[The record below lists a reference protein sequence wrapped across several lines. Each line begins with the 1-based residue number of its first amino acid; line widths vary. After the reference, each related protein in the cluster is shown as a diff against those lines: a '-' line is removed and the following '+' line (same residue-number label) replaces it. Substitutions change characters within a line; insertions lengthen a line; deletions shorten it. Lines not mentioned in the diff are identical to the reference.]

1 MNYDRLKT
9 VKQLSEENPA
19 FTEASLRWLIYRAE
33 ENGIDEVL
41 VRVGR
46 RVLFDMDR
54 FEEWLEKRRQA
65 KLSSREGSAGSS
77 WRPHRSY
84 AGR

>member
-1 MNYDRLKT
+1 MNYRKLKT
-9 VKQLSEENPA
+9 VKQLAHENPA

-46 RVLFDMDR
+46 RVLFDMER
-54 FEEWLEKRRQA
+54 FEEWLEKRRQTH
-65 KLSSREGSAGSS
+65 LSPQAGSAGSS
-77 WRPHRSY
+77 WRPPRSY
-84 AGR
+84 VGR

>member
-9 VKQLSEENPA
+9 VKQLAEENPA
-19 FTEASLRWLIYRAE
+19 FTEASLRWLIYRAA

-54 FEEWLEKRRQA
+54 FEDWLEKRRQDRISA
-65 KLSSREGSAGSS
+65 RAGSAGSS
-77 WRPHRSY
+77 WRPPRSY